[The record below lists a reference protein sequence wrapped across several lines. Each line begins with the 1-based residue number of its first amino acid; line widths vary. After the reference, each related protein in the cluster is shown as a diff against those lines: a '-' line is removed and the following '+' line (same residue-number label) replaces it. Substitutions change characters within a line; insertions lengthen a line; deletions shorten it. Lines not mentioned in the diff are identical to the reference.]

1 MNKNVIII
9 GAGPGLSTGLAEK
22 FGKEGF
28 TIGLISRNE
37 RKLTQQVSELK
48 VLNIDAHFATAD
60 AYDKDSLTNALSKL
74 QSKIG
79 KVHTL
84 VYNAAALK
92 MKNLMDETT
101 DELVDDFK
109 VSVANAFH
117 SVKHLH
123 EELRENQGAVL
134 LTGGAFANQPSP
146 MFGSLSLG
154 KASLRNLAFQL
165 NEVLKSDNIYVGTVT
180 INGYIQHS
188 SETHSPKMLAEKFW
202 QLHQQRTE
210 IEIQY

>member
-1 MNKNVIII
+1 MKKNLIII

-28 TIGLISRNE
+28 TIGLVSRNAE
-37 RKLTQQVSELK
+37 KLTKQVGELK
-48 VLNIDAHFATAD
+48 ALNIDAHFATAD
-60 AYDKDSLTNALSKL
+60 AYDSKSLTTAITLL
-74 QSKIG
+74 QSKMG

-84 VYNAAALK
+84 IYNAAALK

-101 DELVDDFK
+101 DELIDDFK
-109 VSVANAFH
+109 ISVANAFH
-117 SVKHLH
+117 SVKL
-123 EELRENQGAVL
+123 LNRDLKENQGVVL

-165 NEVLKSDNIYVGTVT
+165 NEVLKSDNVFVGTVT

-188 SETHSPKMLAEKFW
+188 SETHSPKILAEKFW
-202 QLHQQRTE
+202 QLHKQRTE